1 MLSLTNISAGQADGY
16 YLKDNYYLKTEAQ
29 WHGKGAQSL
38 GLTGQVRRAEFHA
51 LINGRAPDGTA
62 MVTAPNGRHRAGLD
76 LTFSAPKSVSIL
88 AEVAGDTRVREAHEE
103 AVRTALNYAEINF
116 SQARV
121 TRDGVTLRVD
131 TGNLIIAAF
140 GHSISREPDPQIHTH
155 AVVMNMTLRP
165 DGKWRA
171 LSNERL
177 YANKMLLGQIYRNEL
192 GARLKELGYA
202 IEITNEPKGLFE
214 VRGLDRDLIE
224 HFSRRSA
231 QIDAKVAAL
240 MASGR
245 YPNAGEHRLREVAT
259 LDSRAAKRD
268 VEMKTLVESWHE
280 RLGERGLSVERIKE
294 KALSEAH
301 REAGREVPHMDGLD
315 AAIHELEMKA
325 AVWSRQEMLREAL
338 KREAGSLR
346 VSDAEKRIEGLL
358 KGRRLV
364 LLAGDRFTT
373 REAMRTELANS
384 DREKHGDKGR
394 SITEPPH
401 LELEREVGF
410 SREEDRENTRG
421 ERELER

>member
-1 MLSLTNISAGQADGY
+1 LLSIATLTHKEGALY
-16 YLKDNYYLKTEAQ
+16 YTRDTFFIKSPAM
-29 WHGKGAQSL
+29 WHGKGAESL
-38 GLTGQVRRAEFHA
+38 GLTGQVKQEEFHN
-51 LINGRAPDGTA
+51 LIKGHAPDGTT

-103 AVRTALNYAEINF
+103 AVRTALNYAETNF

-131 TGNLIIAAF
+131 TGNLIIATF
-140 GHSISREPDPQIHTH
+140 GHAISRELDPQVHTH

-165 DGKWRA
+165 DSKWRA

-177 YANKMLLGQIYRNEL
+177 YSNKMLLGQIYRNEL
-192 GARLKELGYA
+192 GVRLKELGYT
-202 IEITNEPKGLFE
+202 IEITNEPKGLFD
-214 VRGLDRDLIE
+214 VRGFDRDLIE
-224 HFSRRSA
+224 LFSRRSA
-231 QIDAKVAAL
+231 QIERKAAAL

-245 YPNAGEHRLREVAT
+245 YPNATEQRLREIAT
-259 LDSRAAKRD
+259 LGSRAAKRD
-268 VEMKTLVESWHE
+268 VEMKTVVEAWHE
-280 RLGERGLSVERIKE
+280 RLEERGLSVERIKK

-315 AAIHELEMKA
+315 AAIHELETKT
-325 AVWSRQEMLREAL
+325 AVWSRQEMLKEAL
-338 KREAGSLR
+338 KIEAGSLR
-346 VSDAEKRIEGLL
+346 VSVAEKRIEGLL

-394 SITEPPH
+394 PIIVPPH
-401 LELEREVGF
+401 LELEREAEF
-410 SREEDRENTRG
+410 SRDKDKENSHD